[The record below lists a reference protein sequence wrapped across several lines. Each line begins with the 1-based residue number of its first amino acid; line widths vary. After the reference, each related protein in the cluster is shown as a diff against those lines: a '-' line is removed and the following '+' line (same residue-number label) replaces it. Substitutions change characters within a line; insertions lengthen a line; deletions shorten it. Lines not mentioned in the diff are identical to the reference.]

1 MNALSDALGALADPT
16 RRRIVELL
24 AEGERSAGEL
34 AAQFRTSRP
43 GVSRH
48 LRVLREHGLVRAR
61 SAGQRRLYTLDPAPL
76 AEVDAWLERYRGFWT
91 NRLDALET
99 ELRRRARK
107 SDPDP
112 PEEDVR

>member
-1 MNALSDALGALADPT
+1 MSAFAALADPT

-34 AAQFRTSRP
+34 AAQFDTSRP

-61 SAGQRRLYTLDPAPL
+61 EDGARRLYSLDPAPL
-76 AEVDAWLERYRGFWT
+76 AELDDWLARYRGFWD
-91 NRLDALET
+91 NRLDALDT
-99 ELRRRARK
+99 ELARRRKHRTTTK
-107 SDPDP
+107 
-112 PEEDVR
+112 ENR